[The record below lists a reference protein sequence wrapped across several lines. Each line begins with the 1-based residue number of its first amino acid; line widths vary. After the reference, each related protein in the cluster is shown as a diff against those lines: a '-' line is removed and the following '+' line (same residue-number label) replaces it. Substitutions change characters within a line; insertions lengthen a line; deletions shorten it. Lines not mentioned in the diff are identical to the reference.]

1 MINKITSLGN
11 LNNDSLERRI
21 QSNIDFNKVL
31 EDITSASLLKV
42 SSHAMERMKER
53 NITLDTKDIE
63 NLSSAVKSIKEKGG
77 KEALIFY
84 NNVAF
89 VTSIKN
95 NTIITAVDSS
105 NLKNNIFTN
114 IDSAMIL

>member
-1 MINKITSLGN
+1 MIDKIASFSKIKN
-11 LNNDSLERRI
+11 ESVERRI
-21 QSNIDFNKVL
+21 QSSIDFNKIL
-31 EDITSASLLKV
+31 EDVSNASSLKV
-42 SSHAMERMKER
+42 SSHAMERMRER

-89 VTSIKN
+89 ITSIKN

-105 NLKNNIFTN
+105 NLKNNIFTK
-114 IDSAMIL
+114 IDSAIIL